1 MRTYDNRIKYFE
13 LLMKY
18 DDIHNYKKYE
28 LPEGFH
34 YEFYKPGDEEEWV
47 MIHIQSGEFTSI
59 EKGLKHFHDFYDSFI
74 EELPNRCVFIVDDK
88 TGEKVGTA
96 TISLLKDKEEGYDA
110 AVDWVAIKKRY
121 QGRNLSK
128 PLISKFMEIAN
139 NVGHDKLILHT
150 QTTSWLA
157 AKLYLDY
164 GFEIL
169 NVDEK
174 MGWSILKTLVN
185 HSKLKKYDILSYD
198 EILDSRNIEI
208 ERQLTEMY
216 GTEDFN
222 YSVHYKNGQHNVYIY
237 IDGIVNEY
245 EYFIEDGKIRL
256 EEVVNKRY
264 NR

>member
-1 MRTYDNRIKYFE
+1 MKSLDNKIKYVE

-18 DDIHNYKKYE
+18 EDIKNYKRYE

-47 MIHIQSGEFTSI
+47 MIHIESGEFTSI
-59 EKGLKHFHDFYDSFI
+59 EKGLKHFHDFYDSFK
-74 EELPNRCVFIVDDK
+74 EELPRRCIFIVDDA
-88 TGEKVGTA
+88 TGEKIGTA
-96 TISLLKDKEEGYDA
+96 TISLLKEPEYGYDG

-121 QGRNLSK
+121 QGRHLSK

-139 NVGHDKLILHT
+139 NLGHDKLILHT
-150 QTTSWLA
+150 QTTTWLA

-169 NVDEK
+169 NEEEK
-174 MGWSILKTLVN
+174 LGWSILKTLTN
-185 HSKLKKYDILSYD
+185 HLKLSDYDNLSED
-198 EILDSRNIEI
+198 EILDSRNVEI

-216 GTEDFN
+216 KTEIFN
-222 YSVHYKNGQHNVYIY
+222 YSVWYKNGLHNVYTY
-237 IDGIVNEY
+237 LNGKTYEY

-256 EEVVNKRY
+256 EEVINKQYKR
-264 NR
+264 

>member
-18 DDIHNYKKYE
+18 DDISDYKKYR

-34 YEFYKPGDEEEWV
+34 YDFYKPGDEEEWV
-47 MIHIQSGEFTSI
+47 KIHIESGEFTSV

-74 EELPNRCVFIVDDK
+74 EELPKRCIFIVDNA

-96 TISLLKDKEEGYDA
+96 TISLLNEPEYGYNG

-121 QGRNLSK
+121 QGRHLSK

-139 NVGHDKLILHT
+139 NMGHNNLILHT
-150 QTTSWLA
+150 QTTTWLA
-157 AKLYLDY
+157 GKLYLDY

-169 NVDEK
+169 NKEEK
-174 MGWSILKTLVN
+174 FGWNILKTLTN
-185 HSKLKKYDILSYD
+185 HPKLNEYQIISQEDV
-198 EILDSRNIEI
+198 LDSRNVEI

-222 YSVHYKNGQHNVYIY
+222 YSVWYKDDLHNVYTY
-237 IDGIVNEY
+237 LDGTTYEY

-256 EEVVNKRY
+256 IEVINKQYKR
-264 NR
+264 

>member
-1 MRTYDNRIKYFE
+1 MKTYDSRIKYIE

-18 DDIHNYKKYE
+18 DDLSNYKKYK

-34 YEFYKPGDEEEWV
+34 YEFYKPGDEEDWV
-47 MIHIQSGEFTSI
+47 NIHIESGEFTSV
-59 EKGLKHFHDFYDSFI
+59 EMGLKHFHDFYDSFI
-74 EELPNRCVFIVDDK
+74 EELPRRCVFIVDDV

-96 TISLLKDKEEGYDA
+96 TISLLKDPENGYNG

-121 QGRNLSK
+121 QGRHLAK

-139 NVGHDKLILHT
+139 DMGHSKLILHT
-150 QTTSWLA
+150 QTNTWLA
-157 AKLYLDY
+157 GKLYLDY

-169 NVDEK
+169 NKEEK
-174 MGWSILKTLVN
+174 LGWSILKTLTN
-185 HSKLKKYDILSYD
+185 HPKLSEYDILAQE
-198 EILDSRNIEI
+198 EILDSRNVEI

-222 YSVHYKNGQHNVYIY
+222 YGVWYKDGLHNVYTY
-237 IDGIVNEY
+237 LNGVPYEY
-245 EYFIEDGKIRL
+245 EYFIEDSFISL
-256 EEVVNKRY
+256 EEVRNKTY

>member
-1 MRTYDNRIKYFE
+1 MKTYDNRIKYFE

-47 MIHIQSGEFTSI
+47 NIHIESGEFTSI

-74 EELPNRCVFIVDDK
+74 EELSKRCVFIVDDI

-96 TISLLKDKEEGYDA
+96 TISLLSDPEYGYNG

-121 QGRNLSK
+121 QGRHLAK

-139 NVGHDKLILHT
+139 DVGHDKLILHT
-150 QTTSWLA
+150 QTTTWLA
-157 AKLYLDY
+157 GKLYLDY

-169 NVDEK
+169 NKEEK
-174 MGWSILKTLVN
+174 LGWSILKTLTN
-185 HSKLKKYDILSYD
+185 HPKLSEYDILSQA
-198 EILDSRNIEI
+198 EILDGRNVEI
-208 ERQLTEMY
+208 ERQLIEMY

-222 YSVHYKNGQHNVYIY
+222 YSVWYKNGLHNVYTY
-237 IDGIVNEY
+237 LDGTPYEY
-245 EYFIEDGKIRL
+245 EYFEDENGLRL
-256 EEVVNKRY
+256 VEVINKTYKR
-264 NR
+264 